1 MATNEQD
8 GKFVFSVLDK
18 LVGGADKYFVSSGTT
33 AMVYAECLRNE
44 RLQNV
49 ARVYLYSP
57 SDVASKWLDKLHAEI
72 ISTFGLA
79 ELA

>member
-18 LVGGADKYFVSSGTT
+18 LVGGAEKYFGSTGTT

-44 RLQNV
+44 ELQKM

-57 SDVASKWLDKLHAEI
+57 SEVSRKWLDKLHAEI